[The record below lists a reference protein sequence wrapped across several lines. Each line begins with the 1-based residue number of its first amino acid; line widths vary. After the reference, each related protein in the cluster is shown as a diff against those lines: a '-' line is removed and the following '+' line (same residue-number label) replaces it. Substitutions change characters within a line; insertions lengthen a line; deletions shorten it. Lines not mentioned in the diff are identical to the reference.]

1 MNTSMETLMHSDAVW
16 KESSGMLPPRRRLVS
31 RWFSCAAFLIGVLG
45 PAAALAQATPEGKG
59 ETPASPPGKA
69 ETPTTPSG
77 KADNGGKGVVQ
88 AATTDASA
96 IPAGQAAAPW
106 QKFGLNGAMRLE
118 FHGSAAVD
126 VGYDKYTFPDNTAVQ
141 PNTPDTFY
149 DLRGRFV
156 LGADLEHDFGTNY
169 FFHGRAQFVAWVRE
183 TANTYQG
190 NADDIYV
197 QVGQRDLWDVQ
208 LGRFLTWRVFRKGL
222 GFDLYTLE
230 DQGPLNN
237 VHYDALAQ
245 FAPHIYEVDTI
256 FLRAQQG
263 KAAIH
268 LYPTPWS
275 GIEVAGEYGR
285 DVALNTIGGRAAGNI
300 TYGPISV
307 SAAGELKK
315 SVPAVEVPGCPTC
328 GIRND
333 SGFGGG
339 AVLDFHFVELGA
351 NFARARVTSFVNDIP
366 PTGVQDTTAS
376 KTTNSFGG
384 YLEVDPGTPLF
395 QHRLVLGAGWDR
407 SEFVFQDGHF
417 FRHTQQ
423 AAYIAYPLGFN
434 DAMIKFVLSQSE
446 FLIDTPVMD
455 MPDLLT
461 ENLNRLYSARLRASF
476 RF

>member
-1 MNTSMETLMHSDAVW
+1 MNTSMETVMHSDAVW
-16 KESSGMLPPRRRLVS
+16 KRPSGGATARRPLVS
-31 RWFSCAAFLIGVLG
+31 RWFAYAVLSMGVLG
-45 PAAALAQATPEGKG
+45 PASALAQATPAGKSDA
-59 ETPASPPGKA
+59 PAGKA
-69 ETPTTPSG
+69 ETPNAPSG
-77 KADNGGKGVVQ
+77 KAENGGKSVQ

-96 IPAGQAAAPW
+96 IPSGQGAAPW

-118 FHGSAAVD
+118 FHGSGAVD

-141 PNTPDTFY
+141 PNTPDALY

-169 FFHGRAQFVAWVRE
+169 FFHARGQFVAWVRE

-197 QVGQRDLWDVQ
+197 QVGQKDLWDVQ

-222 GFDLYTLE
+222 GFDLYTVE

-237 VHYDALAQ
+237 SHWAESAPY
-245 FAPHIYEVDTI
+245 APHIYEVSTI
-256 FLRAQQG
+256 FLRQQQG
-263 KAAIH
+263 RAAFH

-275 GIEVAGEYGR
+275 GLEVVGEYGR
-285 DVALNTIGGRAAGNI
+285 ADVYNTIGGRAAGNI
-300 TYGPISV
+300 TYGPLSV
-307 SAAGELKK
+307 SLAGELKK
-315 SVPAVEVPGCPTC
+315 STLAVSVDGCPTC

-339 AVLDFHFVELGA
+339 AVLDFHVVELGA
-351 NFARARVTSFVNDIP
+351 NFARARLTAFINDMMTGIQD
-366 PTGVQDTTAS
+366 PTQS
-376 KTTNSFGG
+376 STTNSFGG

-395 QHRLVLGAGWDR
+395 QHRLILGGGYDR
-407 SEFVFQDGHF
+407 SEFLFQDQRF
-417 FRHTQQ
+417 LRHTQM
-423 AAYIAYPLGFN
+423 AGYIAYPLGFN
-434 DAMIKFVLSQSE
+434 DAMVKFVVSQSE

-455 MPDLLT
+455 MPGSIT
-461 ENLNRLYSARLRASF
+461 ENFNKLYSARLRASF

>member
-1 MNTSMETLMHSDAVW
+1 MNTSMETPMHSDAVW
-16 KESSGMLPPRRRLVS
+16 KQSSGRMPARHRLVA
-31 RWFSCAAFLIGVLG
+31 RWFASVAFSMGVLR
-45 PAAALAQATPEGKG
+45 PVAALAQGAPAGKG
-59 ETPASPPGKA
+59 ETPVSPAGKA
-69 ETPTTPSG
+69 ETPNAPSE
-77 KADNGGKGVVQ
+77 KAESAGNSTVQ
-88 AATTDASA
+88 AATLDASA
-96 IPAGQAAAPW
+96 TPSNQAAAPW
-106 QKFGLNGAMRLE
+106 QKMGLNGAMRLE

-141 PNTPDTFY
+141 PNTPDTLY

-169 FFHGRAQFVAWVRE
+169 FFHGRAQFVAWVRD
-183 TANTYQG
+183 TPNTYQV

-197 QVGQRDLWDVQ
+197 QVGQKDLWDVQ

-237 VHYDALAQ
+237 SHWNELAP
-245 FAPHIYEVDTI
+245 FAPHIYEVSTI

-263 KAAIH
+263 KAALH

-275 GIEVAGEYGR
+275 GIELAGEYGR
-285 DVALNTIGGRAAGNI
+285 DNAYNTIGGRAAGNI
-300 TYGPISV
+300 TYGPLSV
-307 SAAGELKK
+307 SAAGEVKRSTL
-315 SVPAVEVPGCPTC
+315 AVDVDGCPTC
-328 GIRND
+328 GIKND

-339 AVLDFHFVELGA
+339 AVLDFHVVELGA
-351 NFARARVTSFVNDIP
+351 NFARARVTSFINDMM
-366 PTGVQDTTAS
+366 TGVQDPTQS
-376 KTTNSFGG
+376 STTNSFGG

-395 QHRLVLGAGWDR
+395 QHRLVLGVGWDR
-407 SEFVFQDGHF
+407 SEWLFQDSRF
-417 FRHTQQ
+417 LRHTQQ

-434 DAMIKFVLSQSE
+434 DAMIKFVVSQSE

-455 MPDLLT
+455 MPGFLT

>member
-16 KESSGMLPPRRRLVS
+16 KESSGRVPARRPPIS
-31 RWFSCAAFLIGVLG
+31 RWFASVAFSIGVLG

-59 ETPASPPGKA
+59 ETTVSPAGKG
-69 ETPTTPSG
+69 ETPNAPSG
-77 KADNGGKGVVQ
+77 KPENGGKSAVQ
-88 AATTDASA
+88 AATLDASA
-96 IPAGQAAAPW
+96 TPSNQAAAPW
-106 QKFGLNGAMRLE
+106 QKIGLNGAMRLE

-126 VGYDKYTFPDNTAVQ
+126 VGYDKYTFPDNTLVQ
-141 PNTPDTFY
+141 PNTPDALY

-156 LGADLEHDFGTNY
+156 LGADLQHDFGTNY

-197 QVGQRDLWDVQ
+197 QVGQKDTWDFQ

-237 VHYDALAQ
+237 GHWNELAAY
-245 FAPHIYEVDTI
+245 APHIYEVSTI
-256 FLRAQQG
+256 FLRGQQG
-263 KAAIH
+263 RAAFH
-268 LYPTPWS
+268 LYPTPWA
-275 GIEVAGEYGR
+275 GLEVAAEYGR
-285 DVALNTIGGRAAGNI
+285 ADVYNTIGGRAAGNV

-307 SAAGELKK
+307 SVAGELKK
-315 SVPAVEVPGCPTC
+315 STLAVSVDGCPTC

-339 AVLDFHFVELGA
+339 AVLDFHVVELGA
-351 NFARARVTSFVNDIP
+351 NFARARVTSFINDQM
-366 PTGVQDTTAS
+366 TGVQDPTQSSTTQ
-376 KTTNSFGG
+376 SFGG

-407 SEFVFQDGHF
+407 SEFLFQDNRF
-417 FRHTQQ
+417 LRHTQQ

-434 DAMIKFVLSQSE
+434 DAMVKFVLSQSE

-455 MPDLLT
+455 MPGLLT